1 MSGNINGEVLIVG
14 LIMLG
19 FLFLMLPAVCSG
31 KKKRRQYEEI
41 TGHTPEEDGWEYPQI
56 DEVPAVGM
64 TLSGDVGIGLAFV
77 EKYYKCPDC
86 GSHMLKKKNVN
97 RYLCLECFLMEKKWE
112 KRSD

>member
-1 MSGNINGEVLIVG
+1 
-14 LIMLG
+14 
-19 FLFLMLPAVCSG
+19 
-31 KKKRRQYEEI
+31 
-41 TGHTPEEDGWEYPQI
+41 
-56 DEVPAVGM
+56 M